1 MTVRTLTARR
11 IGVGFIVAMVAALA
25 GYGIAGADARLT
37 RANSDAFQRKLF
49 TIVQAGTVTTASKA
63 AARQTPIFESEVNSY
78 LRYELRDQVPAGV
91 SEPLITIVGEGRL
104 VGSAIVDLDAVRQA
118 RQSDSWLDPV
128 RLLSGRVPVTASG
141 ILQTQHGTGRFT
153 LESAEI
159 SGVPVPKAILQQ
171 VVSYYSRTPENPAGV
186 NLDDPFELPARIR
199 EIRVQPGQAIVIQ

>member
-63 AARQTPIFESEVNSY
+63 ATRQTPIFESEVNSY